1 MIKSFGIPQSE
12 DQEDALKSKV
22 GMAKY
27 WIDSRDMGRKQDY
40 DCKTD
45 GYVLEIPQ
53 NPKSKVRF
61 AINIAKIPK
70 SLEWNEI
77 LNHVIEFSHKA
88 FESYDNYV
96 VFYRSVTSDNSYRAQ
111 IHWPH
116 VYLALEDREA
126 LLKSLS
132 TWVGFDVVQYQFAPL
147 SVPGSMI
154 DSNRKRYL
162 CFGVYKDGKLIDR
175 PSEINVKL
183 NDILITCHEIN
194 SGDYST
200 FRIPEPKSGNFIEE
214 ESMDIVPTF
223 IPISQPP
230 QKTNSEFSD
239 SDEDQ
244 DPVFSLKNTIK
255 RARAQENQVIPKQQN
270 DNWEQDFQELPKPK
284 KSKQKEEF
292 IFDDL
297 PPFVIEAIKK
307 LTPEKGKPLEVKKG
321 DYRTNVWFIKTQ
333 KKKLGDQCVMGAL
346 HRKGDWN
353 TFAVSILPNGNV
365 RVKCKNPDPCAEK
378 KWMTIGKIQRKRNG
392 ELHVVNVA
400 FGLGNSESDDENED
414 MSITSHISSEN
425 SLSSSTTSISAS
437 TTTTTFIHQ
446 PINQEDPFGYLA
458 LEPYCPDKL
467 RALAMQDTVFAL
479 QYINRY
485 FCFATSVIYARR
497 NLKITWETMTEHNMM
512 SSLKNVRTKKKHRSL
527 FEMWMKWAF
536 RRECYEIMWKPTLI
550 PDNEHLR
557 ILNVYPG
564 LAVKPSKLSYD
575 EMMKAVEPL
584 LFHIRF
590 IWSQGDEKLERFFLH
605 YIAHIFQKPHIKTGI
620 ALVLTSTQGK
630 GKSIVFDE
638 IFLTIFSE
646 LLGVFSKFKELFGD
660 FNSQIAK
667 KLLIVVE
674 EIEFNESAQHASL
687 IKHLVTAKKIYI
699 NPKGRDGYSALSYSN
714 CIFMSNSNIAVKV
727 ELSDRRY
734 VITALSELLIDQ
746 SHFNQLLQENMNMP
760 AVVQFFQQ
768 FDISNVRLQDI
779 KPTTPSYK
787 YHKIAS
793 MTPLQ
798 KWCHQILLNPSEHPQ
813 NNFWEHQIT
822 RQTIKSAFDNAN
834 PKSTNVFGFY
844 SFLNELGVKN
854 IRTRTENE
862 RLRELLFPSFIEM
875 RQKFAKKC
883 GYDDPAKLFASE
895 EEELEAEENIVLPTF
910 DPRILTT
917 VPVYQTQ
924 VRKV

>member
-12 DQEDALKSKV
+12 GQQEDVLGKV
-22 GMAKY
+22 TLAKY
-27 WIDSRDMGRKQDY
+27 WFESKDASRKQDY
-40 DCKTD
+40 DCKSD

-70 SLEWNEI
+70 SLEWNEFI
-77 LNHVIEFSHKA
+77 NHVIEFGHQA
-88 FESYDNYV
+88 FESYDNYI

-111 IHWPH
+111 IHWPR
-116 VYLALEDREA
+116 VYVRLDDREA

-132 TWVGFDVVQYQFAPL
+132 TWVGFDVVKYQFLSL

-162 CFGVYKDGKLIDR
+162 CFGVYKDGNLITG
-175 PSEINVKL
+175 PNEINVKL

-194 SGDYST
+194 SDDYSS
-200 FRIPEPKSGNFIEE
+200 FRIPEPKSVTFVED
-214 ESMDIVPTF
+214 ESMDVVPT
-223 IPISQPP
+223 ITPVPQPH
-230 QKTNSEFSD
+230 QKASEFSD

-255 RARAQENQVIPKQQN
+255 RARAQENQITQKQQN
-270 DNWEQDFQELPKPK
+270 DNWEEDFQDLPKPK
-284 KSKQKEEF
+284 KLKQKDEF
-292 IFDDL
+292 IFEDL
-297 PPFVIEAIKK
+297 PPFVLEAIKK
-307 LTPEKGKPLEVKKG
+307 LTPEKGNPLQVKKG

-378 KWMTIGKIQRKRNG
+378 KWMTIGKIQKKKNG
-392 ELHVVNVA
+392 ALHVVNVA
-400 FGLGNSESDDENED
+400 FGLGTSESDNESENV
-414 MSITSHISSEN
+414 SITSHISSDN
-425 SLSSSTTSISAS
+425 SLSSSTISLAES
-437 TTTTTFIHQ
+437 TTTNIFTIQTNN
-446 PINQEDPFGYLA
+446 PEDPFGYVA
-458 LEPYCPDKL
+458 LEIYCPDKL
-467 RALAMQDTVFAL
+467 RTLAMQDTTLAL
-479 QYINRY
+479 HYINRY
-485 FCFATSVIYARR
+485 YCFATSLIYARR
-497 NLKITWETMTEHNMM
+497 SNKLTWETMTEHNMM
-512 SSLKNVRTKKKHRSL
+512 SSIRNIRTKKKHRSL
-527 FEMWMKWAF
+527 FELWMNWAL
-536 RRECYEIMWKPTLI
+536 RRECYEITWKPSLA
-550 PDNEHLR
+550 PDNEHPR
-557 ILNVYPG
+557 VLNLYPG

-605 YIAHIFQKPHIKTGI
+605 YFAHIFQKPDIKTGI
-620 ALVLTSTQGK
+620 ALVLTSSQGK
-630 GKSIVFDE
+630 GKSIIFEE
-638 IFLTIFSE
+638 IFLAIFND
-646 LLGVFSKFKELFGD
+646 LLGFFSKFKELFGD

-667 KLLIVVE
+667 KLLLVVE

-714 CIFMSNSNIAVKV
+714 CVFMSNSNIAVKV

-734 VITALSELLIDQ
+734 VIAALSELLIDP
-746 SHFNQLLQENMNMP
+746 SHFKKLLQGEMNMA
-760 AVVQFFQQ
+760 AVVQFFLQ
-768 FDISNVRLQDI
+768 FDTSNVRLQDI

-813 NNFWEHQIT
+813 NDFWEKQIT
-822 RQTIKSAFDNAN
+822 RHTIKSAYDNAN
-834 PKSTNVFGFY
+834 PKNTNVFGFY

-854 IRTRTENE
+854 IRTRNQNE
-862 RLRELLFPSFIEM
+862 RQRQMIFPSFNEM

-883 GYDDPAKLFASE
+883 GYDDPSKIFASE
-895 EEELEAEENIVLPTF
+895 EEEIEDEERIILPSF
-910 DPRILTT
+910 DPRFLTS
-917 VPVYQTQ
+917 VPAFQTQ
-924 VRKV
+924 VRKS